1 MLNKDGQRELAYIVS
16 IDEIK
21 PIPNYDRVEHARVG
35 GWWVIVK
42 KDQFKVGDLA
52 IYIEVD
58 SKVPEE
64 EPFLFLESK
73 KYRVKTQ

>member
-1 MLNKDGQRELAYIVS
+1 MLNPQTNQRELAYIVA

-21 PIPNYDRVEHARVG
+21 PILNYNRVEHARVG

-42 KDQFKVGDLA
+42 KDQFQVGDLA

-58 SKVPEE
+58 PKSLILKVLAQL
-64 EPFLFLESK
+64 PFFA
-73 KYRVKTQ
+73 